1 MSRNRFLTSS
11 NPLVS
16 EERYLQSAQ
25 ENNTAEGS
33 MTIQGAV
40 NKTFIL
46 TAILLATAV
55 FGWHYSF
62 ANGTISLLY
71 IGMIGGLISFFV
83 TYMNP
88 KIAGIMAPIYAAF
101 EGLMLGTLSVFVAAK
116 FSADGKNPALGG
128 IVLNAIMLTM
138 LCLGAMLAAY
148 KTGLIQPTEKFKS
161 VVITAT
167 MSIALVYL
175 GSMLLGMFGV
185 TVPYLHEGGVI
196 GIIISLVIVTIA
208 SLNLIIDFEQFEVG
222 EANKAPKYMEWLSA
236 MGLLVTLVW
245 LYIEILK
252 LLMKLKSE

>member
-25 ENNTAEGS
+25 ETDTAEGS
-33 MTIQGAV
+33 MTIRGAV

-46 TAILLATAV
+46 AAILLATAA
-55 FGWHYSF
+55 FAWHYSF
-62 ANGTISLLY
+62 NNQTTTLMYVGL
-71 IGMIGGLISFFV
+71 IGGLVSVFV

-101 EGLMLGTLSVFVAAK
+101 QGLLLGTLSVFVAAK
-116 FSADGKNPALGG
+116 FGGDSKNPALGG

-148 KTGLIQPTEKFKS
+148 KTGLIKPTEKFKS
-161 VVITAT
+161 VVVTAT
-167 MSIALVYL
+167 MSIMFVYL

-185 TVPYLHEGGVI
+185 GVPYLHEGGVI
-196 GIIISLVIVTIA
+196 GIIVSLVIVVIA

-236 MGLLVTLVW
+236 MGLLVTLIW